1 MDTVYLVLIVGFT
14 GLSFGLIY
22 LCDKLGESK

>member
-1 MDTVYLVLIVGFT
+1 MDVLYLALIVGFT

-22 LCDKLGESK
+22 LCDKLGGST

>member
-1 MDTVYLVLIVGFT
+1 MDFVYLALIVGFV

-22 LCDKLGESK
+22 LCDKLGGSP